1 MPEDRLPDFNRYP
14 MLWLAV
20 ALSCGILFSNYTS
33 INPLASAGVSIVLTV
48 IAALL
53 NRNQYSVY
61 VMLFAFAAAG
71 VTLLSAQKISVAEN
85 RIVTLIEHGIVA
97 SGSHVEVEGVVRRPP
112 EAFTD
117 GEFVEL
123 SSEKLTQKGIER
135 DVSGNLRLFL
145 PLSAETGTD
154 DYEVPPLK
162 YGSRIRVI
170 CRIARDDGFL
180 NPGVIPRK
188 QLLDRLNIDAT
199 CSVKSRLLVERI
211 ADESV
216 FMPLAWVY
224 DQRSRLIDELR
235 YNLDQRTAG
244 VMIASLLGNKYF
256 LDKGTADLF
265 REGGT
270 FHILVIS
277 GLHIT
282 FIGGLLLLF
291 IRSFTRNRWLQF
303 GVTMAIMWAYTL
315 AVGAEVPVVRAS
327 IMFTIVLFSYAIYR
341 QGSLINS
348 LGVCAMVLL
357 VWRPVDLL
365 DASFQLTFVSVGAI
379 IAGAYPLIEKLREIG
394 SWMPSASAPFPP
406 NAPRWLLRFC
416 ETLYWNPDVWSI
428 ERKRQIWT
436 AGVFKEP
443 YFQRVGNGMLRR
455 SIRYLFEGILVSLIV
470 QIWMLPLTVVY
481 FHRISIASVLL
492 NLWVGVLIAV
502 QSFAAVAGVLF
513 ARFSEFLARPFFA
526 IAELTNLV
534 MLSLPQLLAEGG
546 WASFRL
552 PVYSGWGALVYFIY
566 FVPIAVLVVR
576 LNRWSPFVLLSARK
590 KGSFL
595 IASLAAVVLVA
606 IGLTIVVHPFSISR
620 PDGRLHVEFLDVGQG
635 DSALVTF
642 PDGQTMLVDGG
653 GRFRYETAKNRDMF
667 EAEPFEPDVRGI
679 GEAVVSEVLWYK
691 GISRIDHVVATH
703 ADADHIQ
710 GLTDVV
716 KNLQVGTALIA
727 GRPMDDPDFAAFSDA
742 LRRRGVAEEIVSRGD
757 VFKVGDVTVEVL
769 SPVAVGGEL
778 EKENDRSIVLRLVM
792 GSRSFLLTG
801 DVEARAERILTSGGG
816 TLRADVVKV
825 PHHGSRTSSTEEFV
839 AAVGAAYAVVPVG
852 RYSMFGH
859 PHEEVLERWRAAGAA
874 VMTTG
879 ERGMIS
885 FSTDG
890 HEIWMQT
897 FLP

>member
-282 FIGGLLLLF
+282 RFAWLAALV
-291 IRSFTRNRWLQF
+291 RSR
-303 GVTMAIMWAYTL
+303 G
-315 AVGAEVPVVRAS
+315 
-327 IMFTIVLFSYAIYR
+327 
-341 QGSLINS
+341 
-348 LGVCAMVLL
+348 C
-357 VWRPVDLL
+357 
-365 DASFQLTFVSVGAI
+365 
-379 IAGAYPLIEKLREIG
+379 
-394 SWMPSASAPFPP
+394 MPSA
-406 NAPRWLLRFC
+406 C
-416 ETLYWNPDVWSI
+416 
-428 ERKRQIWT
+428 
-436 AGVFKEP
+436 G
-443 YFQRVGNGMLRR
+443 
-455 SIRYLFEGILVSLIV
+455 
-470 QIWMLPLTVVY
+470 
-481 FHRISIASVLL
+481 
-492 NLWVGVLIAV
+492 
-502 QSFAAVAGVLF
+502 
-513 ARFSEFLARPFFA
+513 
-526 IAELTNLV
+526 
-534 MLSLPQLLAEGG
+534 
-546 WASFRL
+546 
-552 PVYSGWGALVYFIY
+552 
-566 FVPIAVLVVR
+566 
-576 LNRWSPFVLLSARK
+576 
-590 KGSFL
+590 
-595 IASLAAVVLVA
+595 
-606 IGLTIVVHPFSISR
+606 
-620 PDGRLHVEFLDVGQG
+620 
-635 DSALVTF
+635 
-642 PDGQTMLVDGG
+642 
-653 GRFRYETAKNRDMF
+653 
-667 EAEPFEPDVRGI
+667 
-679 GEAVVSEVLWYK
+679 
-691 GISRIDHVVATH
+691 
-703 ADADHIQ
+703 
-710 GLTDVV
+710 
-716 KNLQVGTALIA
+716 
-727 GRPMDDPDFAAFSDA
+727 
-742 LRRRGVAEEIVSRGD
+742 
-757 VFKVGDVTVEVL
+757 
-769 SPVAVGGEL
+769 
-778 EKENDRSIVLRLVM
+778 
-792 GSRSFLLTG
+792 
-801 DVEARAERILTSGGG
+801 
-816 TLRADVVKV
+816 
-825 PHHGSRTSSTEEFV
+825 
-839 AAVGAAYAVVPVG
+839 
-852 RYSMFGH
+852 
-859 PHEEVLERWRAAGAA
+859 
-874 VMTTG
+874 
-879 ERGMIS
+879 
-885 FSTDG
+885 
-890 HEIWMQT
+890 
-897 FLP
+897 